1 MTVDTSVRP
10 GPDRGPKP
18 TGPERGGLLHRV
30 AGWAMRHAGLAV
42 MLWAAVLIVV
52 TVGSTLAGNDYR
64 NDNSLPGTESQQVFD
79 TFREHEPQGSTDS
92 VQIVLHREDGLG
104 QPATRAQVTTM
115 LAEVRTLPHVA
126 SVADP
131 FTTQGSI
138 SRDGDTAF
146 ATVALDAPGADIP
159 VEDVRAIIDTAQR
172 AATGGLQVEL
182 GGELVRGAQEAAGGA
197 SEGAGILAALVILVF
212 LFGSLLAASLP
223 LLTALFAVGSTLGL
237 LVLASHLSTIP
248 HYTAPVMILVGLGVG
263 IDYALLIFS
272 RYRGELLKGA
282 ERPAAARIALDTAGR
297 SVLFAGCTVVIALLG
312 LLALGLGSLRGLALG
327 VTVTVL
333 MTMLAAVGLLPALL
347 TLFGR
352 RIEHSVRKHA
362 AKSRRQPGDG
372 WRKLAARVQRGP
384 WVPLALGT
392 VALVALCLPA
402 QDMRLGFADS
412 GTDDPAKT
420 SRKAYDLLAQGFG
433 PGFNGP
439 LIVVSEG
446 DQEAA
451 NALSRQLAAD
461 PGIAAV
467 TPPRLMPDGKVATV
481 MAFPVSAP
489 QDAATSE
496 LVQRL
501 RNTVLPALEADTGAA
516 YLVGGS
522 TAAADDFSGAV
533 SRRLPIFVLV
543 VVGLSALL
551 LLAVFRSVL
560 IPLKAAVLNLF
571 SIGASLGVITLVFQ
585 HGWLG
590 AQPGPIEAFVPV
602 MIFAIVFGLS
612 MDYEVFLISRIHE
625 EWRRTGDAQAAV
637 REGLANTG
645 SVITAAAAIM
655 IVVFGAFLLSPDRML
670 KQFGLGLAVA
680 VLLDALVIRCVIVP
694 AVLRILGTNA
704 WWLPRWLDR
713 VLPRIALERDEP
725 ADGHRKDQ
733 AEQSEP
739 VGDRS

>member
-1 MTVDTSVRP
+1 
-10 GPDRGPKP
+10 
-18 TGPERGGLLHRV
+18 
-30 AGWAMRHAGLAV
+30 
-42 MLWAAVLIVV
+42 
-52 TVGSTLAGNDYR
+52 
-64 NDNSLPGTESQQVFD
+64 
-79 TFREHEPQGSTDS
+79 
-92 VQIVLHREDGLG
+92 
-104 QPATRAQVTTM
+104 M

-172 AATGGLQVEL
+172 AATGGVQVEL

-197 SEGAGILAALVILVF
+197 AEGAGILAALVILVF

-248 HYTAPVMILVGLGVG
+248 DYTAPVMILVGLGVG